1 MGMGTHG
8 CMVNISDA
16 YPTRQ
21 NRLSINSS
29 IIVGVHQ
36 SLFLSHGKKL
46 RICHMPSQPPTTPRY
61 TPPLPDLGW
70 GAIRP
75 SLTPHLA
82 RARIWSW
89 IKRLEGQIPL
99 CDLGVGILRAV
110 GCSSA
115 AGRDPNRGWQGGP
128 GGNNE
133 GCQLPTGWPGTAFPQ
148 CCNWPPML
156 RPGVALDDDIIQVAS
171 SISSVWMQYPVHK
184 VLESGRVS
192 EQA

>member
-82 RARIWSW
+82 RAREVRPLPMDHFEVELKGWRVRYHCVIWVWASFVRQDAAVQQGV
-89 IKRLEGQIPL
+89 IRTEGDRAAQEVAMK
-99 CDLGVGILRAV
+99 GVNCPPDGQALLFHSAV
-110 GCSSA
+110 TGHPCSVQVSLWMMTSSRQPA
-115 AGRDPNRGWQGGP
+115 A
-128 GGNNE
+128 
-133 GCQLPTGWPGTAFPQ
+133 
-148 CCNWPPML
+148 
-156 RPGVALDDDIIQVAS
+156 
-171 SISSVWMQYPVHK
+171 
-184 VLESGRVS
+184 
-192 EQA
+192 